1 MLLAFLLVA
10 SALLPGAKAGIT
22 VYSVP
27 NQVVFATTSLSGSAS
42 APAYTGVAAYNPT
55 TLIPPPVP
63 TPAVPSTFNIQLNTG
78 GTPGASIE
86 QSGDFI
92 GFSVEMSVS
101 NQVLGKNSTHIQ
113 VPFLNLLGNI
123 VQRAG
128 SVRVRVGGNSQ
139 ESATL
144 VDASKIPDGRIL
156 QKNLTGVTGTT
167 QTPPLEFSDDLLYM
181 MSNISSLVNVKWFLG
196 IPWFVTKPFDLAI
209 VGAAERILG
218 DKVIGYQASNEPDL
232 YIAHGHRPLP
242 GASSYGPFDYF
253 GEFSDLLTQLA
264 ASGLDPTG
272 RAASLLIGPSVADAT
287 WTPEMVFD
295 TGYVDAYSANL
306 AWLSVEKYPTD
317 NCAAAFNTGAP
328 IIDPQ
333 SVFQDFLN
341 HTAHTS
347 LLAPYLNSTAF
358 AQSKNKKMLMFET
371 NSASC
376 GGFGGISDAFGAAL
390 WGLDYALQMAHSNF
404 SGAMFHVGGQN
415 VFYNPFTSPPTN
427 QSSFHQWTIGPIY
440 YSALVMAEA
449 MGATNHTQVLDLQA
463 NNNNEFTPAYAIY
476 ESGKPARVALFNYI
490 TDSTGKSDVTAV
502 ISVADATGAGGAT
515 PTQVRVKYLQ
525 ATSVAQKGSYTWA
538 GQTFGG
544 NFASDGRLTGTE
556 DIKTVD
562 CDATAKTCSVKVPA
576 PGFALVFLGGD
587 DALTENKG
595 APSQTYSTT
604 ALTKTVNTAT
614 INPSVLATSNGHGG
628 VGDPLRFS
636 NNQLGSTS
644 HGSVNTGMKTTP
656 AMSLIVGCASLVGA
670 ALVAIR

>member
-1 MLLAFLLVA
+1 MVPTLLITAA
-10 SALLPGAKAGIT
+10 AATLLPAVQAAIT
-22 VYSVP
+22 VYQAP
-27 NQVVFATTSLSGSAS
+27 NQAIFATTSSVNPAS
-42 APAYTGVAAYNPT
+42 YTGVAAYNPT
-55 TLIPPPVP
+55 TLVPPPVP

-86 QSGDFI
+86 QSGDFV
-92 GFSVEMSVS
+92 GFSIEMSVS

-113 VPFLNLLGNI
+113 IPFLNLMANI

-144 VDASKIPDGRIL
+144 VDASQIQDGRIL

-167 QTPPLEFSDDLLYM
+167 QTPPLEYSDNLLYM
-181 MSNISSLVNVKWFLG
+181 MSNISQLVNVRWFLG
-196 IPWFVTKPFDLAI
+196 IPWFVTQPFNLGI

-218 DKVIGYQASNEPDL
+218 DKILGYQAANEPDL
-232 YIAHGHRPLP
+232 YVAHLHRP
-242 GASSYGPFDYF
+242 STYGPFDYF
-253 GEFSDLLTQLA
+253 GEFSDLITQLN
-264 ASGLDPTG
+264 ASGLDPNG
-272 RAASLLIGPSVADAT
+272 RAASLMLGPSVADAT

-295 TGYVDAYSANL
+295 TGYVDTYNANL

-317 NCAAAFNTGAP
+317 NCAAAFNTGQP

-333 SVFQDFLN
+333 TVFPDFLN

-358 AQSKNKKMLMFET
+358 AQSKGKKMLMFET
-371 NSASC
+371 NTASC
-376 GGFGGISDAFGAAL
+376 GGFVGVSDVFGAAL

-427 QSSFHQWTIGPIY
+427 ESTFHQWTVGPIY

-463 NNNNEFTPAYAIY
+463 NGNNEFTPAYAIY
-476 ESGKPARVALFNYI
+476 ESGVPVRVALFNYI
-490 TDSTGKSDVTAV
+490 TDPTGTSDVTAV

-515 PTQVRVKYLQ
+515 PTQVQVKYLA
-525 ATSVAQKGSYTWA
+525 ATSVSQKGSYTWA

-544 NFASDGRLTGTE
+544 NFASDGRLTGNE
-556 DIKTVD
+556 DVQTVA
-562 CDATAKTCSVKVPA
+562 CDTTAKTCSIKLPA
-576 PGFALVFLGGD
+576 PGFALVFLGGQD
-587 DALTENKG
+587 SLTEDKG
-595 APSQTYSTT
+595 APSQTYATT

-614 INPSVLATSNGHGG
+614 INPSVLAQSNGHGG
-628 VGDPLRFS
+628 SSDPLKL
-636 NNQLGSTS
+636 NNAYGSTS
-644 HGSVNTGMKTTP
+644 HGSANAAAAGLRPVLLLVTSS
-656 AMSLIVGCASLVGA
+656 ALLVGA
-670 ALVAIR
+670 ILVRRR